1 MAYAQY
7 TDVEARLGRTLD
19 TSEQQIV
26 TTRLND
32 VELMIRYRIP
42 DLDTKV
48 STGVIDPALVV
59 MVECDA
65 ILRLIRNPEGFTA
78 ETDGNYSYQI
88 SKEVASGKLDVLP
101 GEWALLGIRN
111 GAFTIRPS
119 LAPLYSSCPY
129 PWENVNRPFDKF
141 PAWDRTTHPCWDDF
155 RTGDITKCP
164 S

>member
-1 MAYAQY
+1 MAYASVA
-7 TDVEARLGRTLD
+7 DVEARLGRTLD
-19 TSEQQIV
+19 PSESQIV
-26 TTRLND
+26 TTRLSD
-32 VELMIRYRIP
+32 VELMIRHRIP

-65 ILRLIRNPEGFTA
+65 ILRLVRNPDGFTA

-88 SKEVASGKLDVLP
+88 SAEVASGKLDILS

-119 LAPLYSSCPY
+119 LAPLYSTCPY
-129 PWENVNRPFDKF
+129 PWENVNRPFADF
-141 PAWDRTTHPCWDDF
+141 PAWDRTTHPDWCEF
-155 RTGDITKCP
+155 TTGDIKCP
-164 S
+164 C

>member
-1 MAYAQY
+1 LAYA
-7 TDVEARLGRTLD
+7 TVSDVEARLGRTLEP
-19 TSEQQIV
+19 SESQIV

-32 VELMIRYRIP
+32 IELMIRHRVP

-48 STGVIDPALVV
+48 ATGVIDPAVVV

-65 ILRLIRNPEGFTA
+65 ILRLVRNPDGYTA

-88 SKEVASGKLDVLP
+88 SKEVASGRLDILS

-119 LAPLYSSCPY
+119 LAPLYGSCPF
-129 PWENVNRPFDKF
+129 PWENVHRPFDEL
-141 PAWDRTTHPCWDDF
+141 PEWDRTTAPSWCDF
-155 RTGDITKCP
+155 ATGDIKCP
-164 S
+164 C